1 MTTLEIGPRRDHVR
15 TISFSSA
22 HEQGSTNMEKAFV
35 QTFLR
40 DIVHPVSIFFQ
51 QTLTKEP

>member
-40 DIVHPVSIFFQ
+40 DIVHPVSIFSQ